1 MINRLINN
9 SSQIEDDEEEEEK
22 KGKARKERAVLGFC
36 FTITDAVQGGFM
48 FDAIL

>member
-9 SSQIEDDEEEEEK
+9 SSQIEDDEEEEK
-22 KGKARKERAVLGFC
+22 KGKARKERAVPGFC